1 MKRISVIIPA
11 LNEAEGIMPAL
22 ARLQELRER
31 GHELILVDGGSSDGT
46 PECAAGLVDHLLQSA
61 RGRARQMNAGA
72 KVATGDILLFL
83 HADTWLPDDADR
95 YLFACLGDG
104 GGWGRFDVRL
114 SGDHPFY
121 RLIELGMN
129 LRSRLTGIATGD
141 QAMFMSR
148 RLFDRVGGFKEMDLM
163 EDIVMSR
170 RLKRISRPVCLRQ
183 RAITSSR
190 RWERNGILRTVFT
203 MWYLRL
209 AWFLGRDARRLAE
222 KYD

>member
-1 MKRISVIIPA
+1 
-11 LNEAEGIMPAL
+11 
-22 ARLQELRER
+22 
-31 GHELILVDGGSSDGT
+31 
-46 PECAAGLVDHLLQSA
+46 
-61 RGRARQMNAGA
+61 MNAGA

-95 YLFACLGDG
+95 HLLARLGDG

-114 SGDHPFY
+114 SGKHPLY

-163 EDIVMSR
+163 EDIDMSR

-183 RAITSSR
+183 NVITSSR

-209 AWFLGRDARRLAE
+209 AWFLGRDVRRLAE